1 MIQFATLALASLLF
15 VAGTANAQAAPH
27 SQLPSTSTFAYV
39 GAGSVVAVLAV
50 GLVAVLVS
58 RSRSNA
64 SAQQQQQQHSP
75 SHSENGF
82 GDVENVYDFY
92 TQDDMSLQKQYDD
105 DAPELVAI
113 HVVPNAAAAM
123 VDREDVVSLTYAS
136 SSRSSI
142 LSMSSSIMYPDEH
155 GEYSDCDEM
164 TVEDIVSVYSYEME
178 DDHVEVIGFAKQ

>member
-1 MIQFATLALASLLF
+1 MIQFATLAALASLLF
-15 VAGTANAQAAPH
+15 VAGTANAQ
-27 SQLPSTSTFAYV
+27 SQLPPPSTSTSTFAYI

-64 SAQQQQQQHSP
+64 SQQQQQQQ
-75 SHSENGF
+75 SENGF

-92 TQDDMSLQKQYDD
+92 TQDDMSLEKQYDD
-105 DAPELVAI
+105 DAPPELVAI
-113 HVVPNAAAAM
+113 HVVPDAAAVM
-123 VDREDVVSLTYAS
+123 DREDVVSLTYAS

-142 LSMSSSIMYPDEH
+142 LSVSSSIMYPDEH

-178 DDHVEVIGFAKQ
+178 DDHVEVIGFAK

>member
-15 VAGTANAQAAPH
+15 VAGTANAQATPQ
-27 SQLPSTSTFAYV
+27 SQLPSTSTFAYI

-64 SAQQQQQQHSP
+64 SAQQQQSP

-92 TQDDMSLQKQYDD
+92 TQDDMSLEKQYDD
-105 DAPELVAI
+105 DNAPELVAI